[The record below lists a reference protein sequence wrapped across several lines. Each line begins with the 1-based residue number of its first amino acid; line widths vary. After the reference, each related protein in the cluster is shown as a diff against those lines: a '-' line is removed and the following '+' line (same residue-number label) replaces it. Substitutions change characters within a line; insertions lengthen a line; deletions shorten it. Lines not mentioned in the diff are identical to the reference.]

1 MKKGAI
7 YKSLNKADKLTKI
20 ANKFDKFCATPKA
33 ENLVIDVDRLGINDL
48 LKKYNL
54 QYLKGLR
61 PMNSES
67 TIRAFIRMKLYKN
80 GINHDYTHIH
90 NKRFIRRKDINFKL
104 PWNLTKEDTKLIWD
118 KKNTST
124 LGYADRLHRI
134 QVHKMNKWE
143 KRNKPTYK
151 ELKEFLFPNM
161 LIKEFYDKRDKKAAE
176 INEDLNRRYVPYNHK
191 IVMIRYYKEDQDTY
205 ANPPY
210 IIPSDEII
218 EESFNYIHDP
228 NNILEKSVC
237 FYSVKDKYIK
247 SQAIKLKKSAEF
259 IHGERNF
266 ICLKVLNKAQNRVTM
281 WI

>member
-7 YKSLNKADKLTKI
+7 YKNLNKADNAIKI
-20 ANKFDKFCATPKA
+20 VTKFDKFCATPRA
-33 ENLVIDVDRLGINDL
+33 ESLVIDVDRLGINDL
-48 LKKYNL
+48 LKKYDL
-54 QYLKGLR
+54 QYLKKLR

-90 NKRFIRRKDINFKL
+90 NKHFIRRKDINFKL
-104 PWNLTKEDTKLIWD
+104 PWNLTKEDMKLIWD
-118 KKNTST
+118 KKNTAT

-161 LIKEFYDKRDKKAAE
+161 LIKEFYDKRDKRAAE
-176 INEDLNRRYVPYNHK
+176 INEDLCTRYLPQNSN
-191 IVMIRYYKEDQDTY
+191 IVTVRYYKDNDTILEEVFG
-205 ANPPY
+205 Y
-210 IIPSDEII
+210 IK
-218 EESFNYIHDP
+218 DP
-228 NNILEKSVC
+228 NNTLEKRPC
-237 FYSVKDKYIK
+237 FYTVRKKDEYIWK
-247 SQAIKLKKSAEF
+247 QANKMKESAKF
-259 IHGERNF
+259 VHRDNF
-266 ICLKVLNKAQNRVTM
+266 ICLKAFCKDKYRVAM